1 MLMPNGILQLS
12 NLIIRKVPYEKIFYC
27 ISKSFRDM
35 LQEYVIKMECSIKKI
50 KVILSWF
57 L

>member
-50 KVILSWF
+50 KVILS
-57 L
+57 